1 MQFAVPKGRPKCPP
15 LAITKAGLLAEGV
28 RAGRIEATYV
38 QLCRAVEAEPSLNN
52 YPALAGLAKQMQRYL
67 GAKPLW
73 VRAVRHLSGPMSGC
87 ARSQR
92 KKPGW

>member
-1 MQFAVPKGRPKCPP
+1 MQFAVPGRGPKCPP

-28 RAGRIEATYV
+28 RAGRIEATYA

-67 GAKPLW
+67 EAKPLW

-87 ARSQR
+87 ARSQT